1 MANDKEIALYYPYID
16 IRDAGLIKTAALYWD
31 KLQTIVPL
39 DPYELYS
46 EQEYASSV
54 ADFYKTD
61 ASREAK
67 KEGFLE
73 ERIVNP
79 MDESVQR
86 TGRNFILDLRDI
98 PEIKERL
105 AKTLRSQQWRH
116 AGAEKYSTIYMEK
129 FNPNHLLNLAFEL
142 KETGVHFSPLT
153 DGSNGI
159 IVPKPFADMYM
170 SRLASTIAQSDNS
183 VPLTNETLWQ
193 DAALSRIIDYSE
205 ERKQNQSELAMMSL
219 QTIAIDPTMPLIEVL
234 EFRDDNDNRD
244 MLVNFRRQIRELSR
258 QVQIGLDTA
267 DKQKVFKEIITDK
280 IVPVKDE
287 LEAKLNESNILFGL
301 GCFDIAQAAVTG
313 FITSGGQS
321 WVNGIAGGLV
331 SLGISLTRGLREDR
345 NIIKDHPL
353 GYLYKAQQQLGGVN

>member
-46 EQEYASSV
+46 EQEYESSV

-79 MDESVQR
+79 TDESVQR

-105 AKTLRSQQWRH
+105 AKTLRSQQWRST
-116 AGAEKYSTIYMEK
+116 GAEKYSTIYMEK

-170 SRLASTIAQSDNS
+170 SRLASVVAQNDNS

-193 DAALSRIIDYSE
+193 DAALDRVIDYSE
-205 ERKQNQSELAMMSL
+205 ERKQNQSELVKLSL
-219 QTIAIDPTMPLIEVL
+219 QTIAVNPDVPLAEIL
-234 EFRDDNDNRD
+234 KFRDKHRKDLINYRTHIKK
-244 MLVNFRRQIRELSR
+244 LVRQISKGKDTSEK
-258 QVQIGLDTA
+258 QVL
-267 DKQKVFKEIITDK
+267 FEEI
-280 IVPVKDE
+280 VKDE
-287 LEAKLNESNILFGL
+287 FLPVKEEVEAKLSKNSDWFMINNTAIMVAGIGAILL
-301 GCFDIAQAAVTG
+301 
-313 FITSGGQS
+313 SGGQA
-321 WVNGIAGGLV
+321 WLANLLQGTVAMGINICGN
-331 SLGISLTRGLREDR
+331 IRDDR
-345 NIIKDHPL
+345 KCIKDHPL